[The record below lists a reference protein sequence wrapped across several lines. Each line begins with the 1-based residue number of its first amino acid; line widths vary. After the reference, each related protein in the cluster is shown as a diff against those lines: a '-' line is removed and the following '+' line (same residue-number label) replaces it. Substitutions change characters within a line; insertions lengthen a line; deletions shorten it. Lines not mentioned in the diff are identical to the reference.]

1 MDDALHSSL
10 IERVVLD
17 RTHLHKCL
25 LRSCVIV
32 SDQLGTGNRQLA
44 RVVLQNVGERRN
56 QPRQLDGVV
65 PCKCSRKIPKNLLN

>member
-10 IERVVLD
+10 IECVVLD

-25 LRSCVIV
+25 LRGFVIV

-44 RVVLQNVGERRN
+44 RAVF
-56 QPRQLDGVV
+56 
-65 PCKCSRKIPKNLLN
+65 